1 MKGSLRDT
9 AAVIT
14 VVAVVL
20 LLHPLPELAFRLL
33 WHSDKPPTSTNEDT
47 TMKYDSGAP
56 ATVRVSNP
64 AYDLVPTNNP
74 IPSIRAQEDAE
85 DPIVHIKLFT
95 PCSSWTWLLTEYD
108 PEEQLAFG
116 FCYDASYPEGA
127 ELGYVSLAE
136 LKSVMLRGIP
146 AVERDLHFQPA
157 PLSVAKKR
165 ECP

>member
-1 MKGSLRDT
+1 MDRLSETLST
-9 AAVIT
+9 
-14 VVAVVL
+14 VAVVSAFVL
-20 LLHPLPELAFRLL
+20 VHALPEMAFRLL
-33 WHSDKPPTSTNEDT
+33 WHCDGNPTSTNEDI
-47 TMKYDSGAP
+47 TMKYDSHAP
-56 ATVRVSNP
+56 ATVRVSDP
-64 AYDLVPTNNP
+64 AHDLIAADSP
-74 IPSIRAQEDAE
+74 IPLLYAQQDAE

-127 ELGYVSLAE
+127 ELGYVSIAE

-157 PLSVAKKR
+157 SLSVAKTR